1 MQDIRL
7 HLPSVLMLATAGV
20 LLARPAA
27 APAQQRQAVQ
37 TERILILPPIPRDP
51 GDSTFAVELG
61 DVLRSKMEGKT
72 RRRLTVIAK
81 DRIGEALEASGFG
94 RDALLDLAA
103 SEQLARFLQADGYTV
118 GWLGPNPARRVDL
131 RLVELRRSG
140 FGGWVHYQ
148 APANATAEQIAEAV
162 AVQME
167 AQVRAA
173 EFTRD
178 CYERRDRR
186 DFPGARERARRAF
199 EFVPNHPV
207 AAMCLA
213 VVFEVERAPTDSQI
227 VALELAVKGDSLNA
241 RAWEMLGRQYQ
252 VLAGTRTNPEAARAD
267 SLKGAEAFARQLDA
281 DPSDLRLRVGIAALF
296 ITLKQYDRAR
306 GIIEEGLKQNPQDL
320 QALQLKARACEDGSM
335 WSCLV
340 EALTAQYELDS
351 TLSGNVEFYG
361 KIIGASQ
368 QAGNQAAAFRWTGE
382 AVRRVP
388 SNAAFWRARAAAFT
402 AASMVDSALVAYRR
416 ISQLDPADIAAP
428 LRIAQILTD
437 TTRLRID
444 STAQVSAEVRSR
456 VASRVDSLVRRRVV
470 PAAQRDSV
478 LRTSLK
484 EEYARQIADQLR
496 PIDSL
501 LTRVASMRT
510 SSAGQPTDSAV
521 WMNVAAMYL
530 QPGAQLIQKR
540 VDFPLGAQWLEKAMR
555 YDVQRGQ
562 ITTQAQFFR
571 GLAFFFQLQPLD
583 ARLRETKNCAV
594 LRQIIDLVGQA
605 KESLTRGASVQPS
618 LANQLL
624 QYVSQFEGAIPDY
637 RKFFECQ

>member
-1 MQDIRL
+1 MQCIRL
-7 HLPSVLMLATAGV
+7 NVPSMLMLATAGA

-27 APAQQRQAVQ
+27 APAQQRQAAVQ

-51 GDSTFAVELG
+51 GDSTVAVQLG
-61 DVLRSKMEGKT
+61 DALRSKMEGKT
-72 RRRLTVIAK
+72 RRRLTVIPK
-81 DRIGEALEASGFG
+81 DRIAEALEASGFG

-118 GWLGPNPARRVDL
+118 GWLGPNPDRRVDI
-131 RLVELRRSG
+131 RLIELRRSG

-148 APANATAEQIAEAV
+148 APADAIVEQIADAV
-162 AVQME
+162 VEQLE
-167 AQVRAA
+167 GHVRAA

-186 DFPGARERARRAF
+186 DFTGAKERARRAF

-207 AAMCLA
+207 AAMCLT
-213 VVFEVERAPTDSQI
+213 VVFEVERAPADSQI
-227 VALELAVKGDSLNA
+227 RALQMAVKGDSLNA
-241 RAWEMLGRQYQ
+241 RAWDMLGRQYQ
-252 VLAGTRTNPEAARAD
+252 AAGD
-267 SLKGAEAFARQLDA
+267 SLKGAEAFAKQLEA
-281 DPSDLRLRVGIAALF
+281 DPHDMRLRIGIAALF

-306 GIIEEGLKQNPQDL
+306 GFIDEGLKQNPQDL

-335 WSCLV
+335 WPCLV

-351 TLSGNVEFYG
+351 TLSGNAEFYG

-368 QAGNQAAAFRWTGE
+368 QAGNQAALLRWTGE

-388 SNAAFWRARAAAFT
+388 SNVAFWRARAAAFRT
-402 AASMVDSALVAYRR
+402 AGMPDSELVAYRR
-416 ISQLDPADIAAP
+416 ISQLDPADIPAP

-437 TTRLRID
+437 TTRLKID
-444 STAQVSAEVRSR
+444 TLVPLDTARLR
-456 VASRVDSLVRRRVV
+456 LV
-470 PAAQRDSV
+470 
-478 LRTSLK
+478 
-484 EEYARQIADQLR
+484 
-496 PIDSL
+496 DSL
-501 LTRVASMRT
+501 LTRIAALRT

-530 QPGAQLIQKR
+530 QPGAQLVQKR
-540 VDFPLGAQWLEKAMR
+540 VNFPLGAQWLEKAMR